1 LSFALFERE
10 RAAGRALVAAFVVA
24 TEGST
29 YRKPGAWMCI
39 ARDGERDGLLSGG
52 CLEADLAERALRLLD
67 RGGAI
72 ELAAYDS
79 RTSDD
84 PVWGLGL
91 GCEGLMRIALL
102 QVGPASDWQPLAAL
116 RRAELQAGPVAI
128 AVALT
133 RDRGDL
139 PAGTVVT
146 VDATG
151 ARARRPDGPCPPS
164 AAATLEA
171 AARRRLERGGAEC
184 ADGVFAMAAPIPPAV
199 LVCGAGPDAEPLVDW
214 GARLGWHVTVA
225 DHREAY
231 LRDGARRFALAHQVL
246 AVEPGA
252 PGAGIALDAFSAAVV
267 MSHHLEADA
276 RYLAA
281 LAASRV
287 PYVGLLGPAAR
298 RERLLAGLDA
308 ALAARLAPR
317 LRAPVGLD
325 LGGGTPESIALSVVA
340 EIQAALHGRDAR
352 PFSAAR

>member
-1 LSFALFERE
+1 MSFRLFDRE
-10 RAAGRALVAAFVVA
+10 RAAGRPLVVALVVA

-29 YRKPGAWMCI
+29 YRKPGAFMCI
-39 ARDGERDGLLSGG
+39 ARDGGRDGLLSGG
-52 CLEADLAERALRLLD
+52 CLEADLAERAMRLLD
-67 RGGAI
+67 GGDA
-72 ELAAYDS
+72 LALTAYDS

-102 QVGPASDWQPLAAL
+102 RVGPGNDWEPLAAL
-116 RRAELQAGPVAI
+116 RRAELHAEPVAF
-128 AVALT
+128 AVALAA
-133 RDRGDL
+133 DGGGL

-151 ARARRPDGPCPPS
+151 ARARRPTGHCPLP
-164 AAATLEA
+164 AAAALEA
-171 AARRRLERGGAEC
+171 AARRRLERGGAEL
-184 ADGVFAMAAPIPPAV
+184 ADGLFAMAAAIPPAV
-199 LVCGAGPDAEPLVDW
+199 LVCGAGPDAEPLVAW
-214 GARLGWHVTVA
+214 GAQLGWHVTVV

-231 LRDGARRFALAHQVL
+231 LRDGSQRFALAHRL
-246 AVEPGA
+246 YAAEPAA
-252 PGAGIALDAFSAAVV
+252 PGAGLALEGFSAAVV
-267 MSHHLEADA
+267 MSHHLEADG

-281 LAASRV
+281 LAASSI

-298 RERLLAGLDA
+298 RERLVAGLDA
-308 ALAARLAPR
+308 ALAARLATR